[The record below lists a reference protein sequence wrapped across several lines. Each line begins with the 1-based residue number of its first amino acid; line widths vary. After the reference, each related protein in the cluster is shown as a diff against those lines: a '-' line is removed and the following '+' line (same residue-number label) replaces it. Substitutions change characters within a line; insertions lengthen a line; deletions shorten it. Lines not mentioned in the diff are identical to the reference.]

1 MTDSDPLLRTIVV
14 VLLAVLAIPL
24 VMMLVAMPFAGAMH
38 AGSGTGMWSGGMG
51 TTGWLWMSAVPL
63 LLLLLLGYGA
73 IRLLGGDGG
82 DDGDAA
88 LEELRRAYARGDL
101 TDEEYEKRRQR
112 LEAESDEP

>member
-1 MTDSDPLLRTIVV
+1 MTDSNPLLRTIVV

-38 AGSGTGMWSGGMG
+38 AGSGTGTGMWSGGMG

-73 IRLLGGDGG
+73 IRLLGGD
-82 DDGDAA
+82 DGDAA

-101 TDEEYEKRRQR
+101 TDEEYETRRQR
-112 LEAESDEP
+112 LEAESNEP